1 VSFFDNRSG
10 IFGPAHEMFSHVLT
24 GVVQGLV
31 VQGPGVRFRPGCF
44 SPFLDRPV
52 SSVTDTSIPVSDIF
66 GETAKHTQRVVSN
79 ADSEQEMV
87 GAVDDLLCTNVPILP
102 KRAARAAGIVDLLA
116 SDPTIVRVD
125 QLSAASSITVRTL
138 QRLFGE
144 HVGVSPKW
152 AIRVYRFNDVA
163 LAADLGYS
171 DQAHF
176 TRDFTAA
183 MGTSPGKPG
192 STRPAERRRLR
203 QSRQGPPGLL
213 PAAPSQ

>member
-1 VSFFDNRSG
+1 VLRGQEPHEQHVLPNLSVHVSFFDNRSG
-10 IFGPAHEMFSHVLT
+10 IFGPHEMFSHVLT

-102 KRAARAAGIVDLLA
+102 KRAARAAGIVDL
-116 SDPTIVRVD
+116 S
-125 QLSAASSITVRTL
+125 
-138 QRLFGE
+138 
-144 HVGVSPKW
+144 
-152 AIRVYRFNDVA
+152 
-163 LAADLGYS
+163 
-171 DQAHF
+171 
-176 TRDFTAA
+176 
-183 MGTSPGKPG
+183 
-192 STRPAERRRLR
+192 LR
-203 QSRQGPPGLL
+203 IPQSYE
-213 PAAPSQ
+213 ATN